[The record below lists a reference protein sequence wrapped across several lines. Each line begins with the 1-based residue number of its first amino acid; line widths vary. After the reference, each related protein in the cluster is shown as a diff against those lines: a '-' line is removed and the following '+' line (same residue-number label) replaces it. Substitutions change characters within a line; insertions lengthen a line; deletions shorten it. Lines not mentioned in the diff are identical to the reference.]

1 MGMFSFRWSPCSHS
15 VLLSTSM
22 FTTTLGPHKIMYRS
36 LKVKEDKE
44 SYLICNDV
52 AFTWRTNDMTLLL
65 K

>member
-15 VLLSTSM
+15 VLLSTSVYNY
-22 FTTTLGPHKIMYRS
+22 FGATQNYVQKFE
-36 LKVKEDKE
+36 VKEDKE
-44 SYLICNDV
+44 SYLVCNDV